1 MLQIDLVNLQ
11 KQMQIKIMIKR
22 VLTILPLTI
31 FVFVLYIMYANFSE
45 ADVWKSCKN
54 FLING
59 YNTSTYNINK
69 CVNKMKEQ
77 KNVDTLDR
85 K

>member
-1 MLQIDLVNLQ
+1 
-11 KQMQIKIMIKR
+11 
-22 VLTILPLTI
+22 
-31 FVFVLYIMYANFSE
+31 VLYIMYANFSE

-54 FLING
+54 LLING